1 MISPLLTVD
10 IELLRVRFVSKKR
23 EQPAVS
29 TNTFIEA
36 QHNVERQEEGMAIS
50 QPLSRNAV
58 H

>member
-1 MISPLLTVD
+1 MISPLLTVA

-29 TNTFIEA
+29 TSTFIKA
-36 QHNVERQEEGMAIS
+36 QHNVERQEEGMVIS
-50 QPLSRNAV
+50 QPLSRIAV